1 MTNFLP
7 VAYSLKVKPHV
18 TVTEAQAIWLEAKS
32 ASSRLLIKVL
42 WFAGLRITEATRLT
56 ATSLIREGYNYTLLV
71 MSEKKR
77 RKAGEIPLPDK
88 LPIPQQ
94 LGIELDEYIKD
105 NRIKPKQLLF
115 PAHRSTYWRQI
126 RACAKHAGLPNWD
139 KIHPHSFRHG
149 FVYDKASKGV
159 HPYVL
164 SKLARH
170 DDLKTTL
177 GYYQPTQDD
186 LRKAINQ

>member
-18 TVTEAQAIWLEAKS
+18 TLTEAQAIWLEAKS

-56 ATSLIREGYNYTLLV
+56 AGSLIREGYDYTLLV
-71 MSEKKR
+71 MSEKKK
-77 RKAGEIPLPDK
+77 RKVGEIPQPDK
-88 LPIPQQ
+88 LPLPQQ

-105 NRIKPKQLLF
+105 NRIKPKQRLF
-115 PAHRSTYWRQI
+115 PAHRSTYWRRI
-126 RACAKHAGLPNWD
+126 KACAKRAGLPNWD
-139 KIHPHSFRHG
+139 SIHPHSFRHG
-149 FVYDKASKGV
+149 FIYDKASKGV

-170 DDLKTTL
+170 EDLKTTL